1 MRIETYV
8 YEKRGEVL
16 VGLGECQTNALQG
29 VCNCSAK
36 ISKNESLSLLVYPF
50 F

>member
-8 YEKRGEVL
+8 YERRGEVL

-29 VCNCSAK
+29 VFNCSAK
-36 ISKNESLSLLVYPF
+36 ILKKRVFESLGLPF